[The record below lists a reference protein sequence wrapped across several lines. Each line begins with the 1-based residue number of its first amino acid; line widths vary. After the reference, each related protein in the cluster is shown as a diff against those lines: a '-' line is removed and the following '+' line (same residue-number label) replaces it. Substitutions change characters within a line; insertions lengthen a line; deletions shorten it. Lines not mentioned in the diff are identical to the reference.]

1 MGIRLQGT
9 DGIRGPIQKHLPLTE
24 HPVKWYLQTGEIT
37 PEFFQLY
44 TYSTCSLLRNFGL
57 TEISNSIVVGWD
69 SRDSS
74 GAFNNAAM
82 LGILQAGL
90 TPCSVGIL
98 PTPAVALHMLS
109 TQAAAAIVLTASH
122 NPADQ
127 NGIKI
132 FLGSSGLKLFP
143 SDDEALTK
151 FLLEQPW
158 PLSDSSIVCDSCDES
173 EAAKTDFIAHL
184 LQNKDSEMILDQPGS
199 INIITDSAFGA
210 CQVIVQHFPKSWRI
224 FQHYNADCSDE
235 INRFSGVADLEGTRW
250 LSEQHLEN
258 SIWKNHKALH
268 QLFQNLQKNPKI
280 LHLSWIFD
288 GDGDRCFILIA
299 DPSRQGIHV
308 LSGDA
313 LMLLISSKSESKS
326 PKSPTTTQYIFNTI
340 ESDLEASSRILNKGF
355 DLRQCAVGDKWLLL
369 EAFDS
374 RIKTLKE
381 LTKKLSQANM
391 SLIDEI
397 QDTLV
402 EMRKL
407 GRPSAFEL
415 TRLWRNLLKEIPEA
429 NQFSTDFVL
438 GGEESG
444 HVILPAIH
452 HKQLVF
458 LGNGPLVAFKATE
471 ILYKLWLQIPEEFFK
486 NIEAL
491 QPQGTHFTIP
501 IYYVVKEKL
510 LESRFRY
517 ELCQII
523 QELANNLYPEFTQ
536 DWINLEEDNELL
548 MLQLKDKDTLKIS
561 IFIRNSGTEDKLSLY
576 TQGNGISDEAL
587 EEFSREIY
595 WHLLCHCKNRNSTWY
610 QSEAQIMVELLN
622 ASPTISW
629 PENPV
634 TKSRLLHEM
643 RNKQKFVTGD
653 SENLVLTEIG
663 KRYAQFLSDDAAI
676 NMVGI

>member
-9 DGIRGPIQKHLPLTE
+9 DGIRGPIQQHLPPSE

-44 TYSTCSLLRNFGL
+44 TYSTCCLLRKFGL
-57 TEISNSIVVGWD
+57 TELSNIIVVGWD

-74 GAFNNAAM
+74 GTFNNAAI

-90 TPCSVGIL
+90 APYSVGIL
-98 PTPAVALHMLS
+98 PTPAVALHMLA
-109 TQAAAAIVLTASH
+109 TQASAAIVLTASH

-127 NGIKI
+127 NGVKI

-143 SDDEALTK
+143 ADDESLTE
-151 FLLEQPW
+151 FLLKQPW
-158 PLSDSSIVCDSCDES
+158 PLPSSSIFHDICDAS
-173 EAAKTDFIAHL
+173 EAAQKNFIAHL
-184 LQNKDSEMILDQPGS
+184 LQNQDFEMILDQPES

-210 CQVIVQHFPKSWRI
+210 CQVIVQHFPKSWSI
-224 FQHYNADCSDE
+224 FQHYNSDCSNE

-250 LSEQHLEN
+250 LSEQHLKN
-258 SIWKNHKALH
+258 SQWKDHTALH
-268 QLFQNLQKNPKI
+268 QLFQNLQKNPKS

-288 GDGDRCFILIA
+288 GDGDRCFILVA
-299 DPSRQGIHV
+299 DSTRQGIHI

-313 LMLLISSKSESKS
+313 LMLLISSDSESKS
-326 PKSPTTTQYIFNTI
+326 QNKYIFNTI
-340 ESDLEASSRILNKGF
+340 ESDLEASSRILGKKFN
-355 DLRQCAVGDKWLLL
+355 LRQCAVGDKWLLL

-381 LTKKLSQANM
+381 HLRKFSGAKKD
-391 SLIDEI
+391 LIDEI
-397 QDTLV
+397 QNTLV
-402 EMRKL
+402 QMKKL

-415 TRLWRNLLKEIPEA
+415 TRLWRNLIKEIPEA
-429 NQFSTDFVL
+429 NQLSTDFFL
-438 GGEESG
+438 GSEESG
-444 HVILPAIH
+444 HVIVPATH
-452 HKQLVF
+452 NKELVF

-471 ILYKLWLQIPEEFFK
+471 ILYKRWLHNPEEFFK

-491 QPQGTHFTIP
+491 QPQGTRVTLP

-510 LESRFRY
+510 LEPRFRD

-523 QELANNLYPEFTQ
+523 QESAGNLYPEFIQ
-536 DWINLEEDNELL
+536 DWINLPEDNELL
-548 MLQLKDKDTLKIS
+548 MLQLKDKNTLKIA

-576 TQGNGISDEAL
+576 IQGNGISDAAL
-587 EEFSREIY
+587 NELSREIY
-595 WHLLCHCKNRNSTWY
+595 WHLLCHCKNRNSNWY
-610 QSEAQIMVELLN
+610 QSEAQIMVEILKE
-622 ASPTISW
+622 STVISW

-643 RNKQKFVTGD
+643 RNKQKFITGGP
-653 SENLVLTEIG
+653 ENLELTEMG
-663 KRYAQFLSDDAAI
+663 RRYAQFLSDDADISMA
-676 NMVGI
+676 GR

>member
-9 DGIRGPIQKHLPLTE
+9 DGIRGPIQQHLPPSE

-44 TYSTCSLLRNFGL
+44 TYSTCCLLRKFGL
-57 TEISNSIVVGWD
+57 TELSNIIVVGWD

-74 GAFNNAAM
+74 GTFNNAAI

-90 TPCSVGIL
+90 APYSVGIL
-98 PTPAVALHMLS
+98 PTPAVALHMLA
-109 TQAAAAIVLTASH
+109 TQASAAIVLTASH

-127 NGIKI
+127 NGVKI

-143 SDDEALTK
+143 ADDESLTE
-151 FLLEQPW
+151 FLLKQPW
-158 PLSDSSIVCDSCDES
+158 PLPSSSIFHDICDAS
-173 EAAKTDFIAHL
+173 EAAQKNFIAHL
-184 LQNKDSEMILDQPGS
+184 LQNQDFEMILDQPES

-210 CQVIVQHFPKSWRI
+210 CQVIVQHFPKSWSI
-224 FQHYNADCSDE
+224 FQHYNSDCSNE

-250 LSEQHLEN
+250 LSEQHLKN
-258 SIWKNHKALH
+258 SQWKDHTALH
-268 QLFQNLQKNPKI
+268 QLFQNLQKNPKS

-288 GDGDRCFILIA
+288 GDGDRCFILVA
-299 DPSRQGIHV
+299 DSTRQGIHI

-313 LMLLISSKSESKS
+313 LMLLISSDSESKS
-326 PKSPTTTQYIFNTI
+326 QNKYIFNTI
-340 ESDLEASSRILNKGF
+340 ESDLEASSRILGKKFN
-355 DLRQCAVGDKWLLL
+355 LRQCAVGDKWLLL

-381 LTKKLSQANM
+381 HLRKFSGAKKD
-391 SLIDEI
+391 LIDEI
-397 QDTLV
+397 QNTLV
-402 EMRKL
+402 QMKKL

-415 TRLWRNLLKEIPEA
+415 TRLWRNLIKEIPEA
-429 NQFSTDFVL
+429 NQLSTDFFL
-438 GGEESG
+438 GSEESG
-444 HVILPAIH
+444 HVILPVTH
-452 HKQLVF
+452 NKELVF

-471 ILYKLWLQIPEEFFK
+471 ILYKHWLHNPEEFFK

-491 QPQGTHFTIP
+491 QPQGTRVTLP

-510 LESRFRY
+510 LEPRFRD

-523 QELANNLYPEFTQ
+523 QESAGNLYPEFIQ
-536 DWINLEEDNELL
+536 DWINLPEDNELL
-548 MLQLKDKDTLKIS
+548 MLQLKDKNTLKIA

-576 TQGNGISDEAL
+576 IQGNGISDAAL
-587 EEFSREIY
+587 NELSREIY
-595 WHLLCHCKNRNSTWY
+595 WHLLCHCKNRNSNWY
-610 QSEAQIMVELLN
+610 QSEAQIMVEILKE
-622 ASPTISW
+622 STVISW

-643 RNKQKFVTGD
+643 RNKQKFITGGP
-653 SENLVLTEIG
+653 ENLELTEMG
-663 KRYAQFLSDDAAI
+663 RRYAQFLSDDADISMA
-676 NMVGI
+676 GR

>member
-9 DGIRGPIQKHLPLTE
+9 DGIRGPIQQHLPPSE

-44 TYSTCSLLRNFGL
+44 TYSACCLLRKFGL
-57 TEISNSIVVGWD
+57 TELSNIIVVGWD

-74 GAFNNAAM
+74 GTFNNAAI

-90 TPCSVGIL
+90 APYSVGIL
-98 PTPAVALHMLS
+98 PTPAVALHMLA
-109 TQAAAAIVLTASH
+109 TQASAAIVLTASH

-127 NGIKI
+127 NGVKI

-143 SDDEALTK
+143 ADDESLTE
-151 FLLEQPW
+151 FLLKQPW
-158 PLSDSSIVCDSCDES
+158 PLPSSSIFHDICDAS
-173 EAAKTDFIAHL
+173 EAAQKNFIAHL
-184 LQNKDSEMILDQPGS
+184 LQNQDFEMILDQPES

-210 CQVIVQHFPKSWRI
+210 CQVIVQHFPKSWSM
-224 FQHYNADCSDE
+224 FQHYNSDCSNE

-250 LSEQHLEN
+250 LSEQHLKN
-258 SIWKNHKALH
+258 SQWKDHTALH
-268 QLFQNLQKNPKI
+268 RLFQDLQKNPKS

-288 GDGDRCFILIA
+288 GDGDRCFILVA
-299 DPSRQGIHV
+299 DSTRQGIHI

-313 LMLLISSKSESKS
+313 LMLLISPESEFQSQNK
-326 PKSPTTTQYIFNTI
+326 YIFNTI
-340 ESDLEASSRILNKGF
+340 ESDLEASSRILGKKFN
-355 DLRQCAVGDKWLLL
+355 LRQCAVGDKWLLL

-381 LTKKLSQANM
+381 HLQKFSGAKKD
-391 SLIDEI
+391 LIDEI
-397 QDTLV
+397 QNTLV
-402 EMRKL
+402 EMKKL

-415 TRLWRNLLKEIPEA
+415 TRLWRNLIKEIPEA
-429 NQFSTDFVL
+429 NQFSTDFFL
-438 GGEESG
+438 GSEESG
-444 HVILPAIH
+444 HVILPATYN
-452 HKQLVF
+452 KELVF

-471 ILYKLWLQIPEEFFK
+471 ILYKRWLHNPEEFFK

-491 QPQGTHFTIP
+491 QPQGTRVTLP

-510 LESRFRY
+510 LEPRFRD

-523 QELANNLYPEFTQ
+523 QDSAGNLYPEFIQ
-536 DWINLEEDNELL
+536 DWINLPEDNELL
-548 MLQLKDKDTLKIS
+548 MLQLKDKNTLKIV

-576 TQGNGISDEAL
+576 IQGNGISDAAL
-587 EEFSREIY
+587 NALSAEIY
-595 WHLLCHCKNRNSTWY
+595 WHLLCHCKNRNSNWY
-610 QSEAQIMVELLN
+610 QSEAQIMVELLKE
-622 ASPTISW
+622 SPVISW

-643 RNKQKFVTGD
+643 RNKQKFITGG
-653 SENLVLTEIG
+653 SENLELTEMG
-663 KRYAQFLSDDAAI
+663 RRYAQFLSDDADISMA
-676 NMVGI
+676 GR

>member
-9 DGIRGPIQKHLPLTE
+9 DGIRGPIQQHLPPSE

-44 TYSTCSLLRNFGL
+44 TYSTCCLLRKFGL
-57 TEISNSIVVGWD
+57 TELSNIIVVGWD

-74 GAFNNAAM
+74 GTFNNAAI

-90 TPCSVGIL
+90 APYSVGIL
-98 PTPAVALHMLS
+98 PTPAVALHMLA
-109 TQAAAAIVLTASH
+109 TQASAAIVLTASH

-127 NGIKI
+127 NGVKI

-143 SDDEALTK
+143 ADDESLTE
-151 FLLEQPW
+151 FLLKQPW
-158 PLSDSSIVCDSCDES
+158 PLPSSSIFHDICDAS
-173 EAAKTDFIAHL
+173 EAAQKNFIAHL
-184 LQNKDSEMILDQPGS
+184 LQNQDFEMILDQPES

-210 CQVIVQHFPKSWRI
+210 CQVIVQHFPKSWSI
-224 FQHYNADCSDE
+224 FQHYNSDCSNE

-250 LSEQHLEN
+250 LSEQHLKN
-258 SIWKNHKALH
+258 SQWKDHTALH
-268 QLFQNLQKNPKI
+268 QLFQNLQKNPKS

-288 GDGDRCFILIA
+288 GDGDRCFILVA
-299 DPSRQGIHV
+299 DSTRQGIHI

-313 LMLLISSKSESKS
+313 LMLLISSDSESKS
-326 PKSPTTTQYIFNTI
+326 QNKYIFNTI
-340 ESDLEASSRILNKGF
+340 ESDLEASSRILGKKFN
-355 DLRQCAVGDKWLLL
+355 LRQCAVGDKWLLL

-381 LTKKLSQANM
+381 HLRKFSGAKKD
-391 SLIDEI
+391 LIDEI
-397 QDTLV
+397 QNTLV
-402 EMRKL
+402 QMKKL

-415 TRLWRNLLKEIPEA
+415 TRLWRNLIKEIPEA
-429 NQFSTDFVL
+429 NQLSTDFFL
-438 GGEESG
+438 GSEESG
-444 HVILPAIH
+444 HVILPATH
-452 HKQLVF
+452 NKELVF

-471 ILYKLWLQIPEEFFK
+471 ILYKRWLHNPEEFFK

-491 QPQGTHFTIP
+491 QPQGTRVTLP

-510 LESRFRY
+510 LEPRFRD

-523 QELANNLYPEFTQ
+523 QESAGNLYPEFIQ
-536 DWINLEEDNELL
+536 DWINLPEDNELL
-548 MLQLKDKDTLKIS
+548 MLQLKDKNTLKIA

-576 TQGNGISDEAL
+576 IQGNGISDAAL
-587 EEFSREIY
+587 NELSREIY
-595 WHLLCHCKNRNSTWY
+595 WHLLCHCKNRNSNWY
-610 QSEAQIMVELLN
+610 QSEAQIMVEILKE
-622 ASPTISW
+622 STVISW

-643 RNKQKFVTGD
+643 RNKQKFITGG
-653 SENLVLTEIG
+653 SENLELTEMG
-663 KRYAQFLSDDAAI
+663 RRYAQFLSDDADISMA
-676 NMVGI
+676 GR

>member
-9 DGIRGPIQKHLPLTE
+9 DGIRGPIQQHLPPSE

-44 TYSTCSLLRNFGL
+44 TYSTCCLLRKFGL
-57 TEISNSIVVGWD
+57 TELSNIIVVGWD

-74 GAFNNAAM
+74 GTFNNAAI

-90 TPCSVGIL
+90 APYSVGIL
-98 PTPAVALHMLS
+98 PTPAVALHMLA
-109 TQAAAAIVLTASH
+109 TQASAAIVLTASH

-127 NGIKI
+127 NGVKI

-143 SDDEALTK
+143 ADDESLTE
-151 FLLEQPW
+151 FLLKQPW
-158 PLSDSSIVCDSCDES
+158 PLPSSSIFHDICDAS
-173 EAAKTDFIAHL
+173 EAAQKNFIAHL
-184 LQNKDSEMILDQPGS
+184 LQNQDFEMILDQPES

-210 CQVIVQHFPKSWRI
+210 CQVIVQHFPKSWSM
-224 FQHYNADCSDE
+224 FQHYNSDCSNE

-250 LSEQHLEN
+250 LSEQHLKN
-258 SIWKNHKALH
+258 SQWKNHTALH
-268 QLFQNLQKNPKI
+268 QLFQNLRKNPKS

-288 GDGDRCFILIA
+288 SDGDRCFILVA
-299 DPSRQGIHV
+299 DSSRQGIHI

-313 LMLLISSKSESKS
+313 LMLLISSESESKS
-326 PKSPTTTQYIFNTI
+326 QNKYIFNTI
-340 ESDLEASSRILNKGF
+340 ESDLEASSRILGKKFN
-355 DLRQCAVGDKWLLL
+355 LRQCAVGDKWLLL

-381 LTKKLSQANM
+381 HLRKFSGAKM
-391 SLIDEI
+391 DLIDEI
-397 QDTLV
+397 QNTLV
-402 EMRKL
+402 EMKKL

-415 TRLWRNLLKEIPEA
+415 TRLWRNLIKEFPEA
-429 NQFSTDFVL
+429 NQFSTDFFL

-444 HVILPAIH
+444 HVIVPATH
-452 HKQLVF
+452 NKELVF

-471 ILYKLWLQIPEEFFK
+471 ILYKRWLHNPEEFFK

-491 QPQGTHFTIP
+491 QPQGTRVTLP

-510 LESRFRY
+510 LEPRFRD

-523 QELANNLYPEFTQ
+523 QESAGNLYPEFIQ
-536 DWINLEEDNELL
+536 DWINLPEDNELL
-548 MLQLKDKDTLKIS
+548 MLQLKDKNTLKIA

-576 TQGNGISDEAL
+576 IQGNGISDAVLNEL
-587 EEFSREIY
+587 SREIY
-595 WHLLCHCKNRNSTWY
+595 WHLLCHCKNRNSNWY
-610 QSEAQIMVELLN
+610 QSEAQIMVEILKE
-622 ASPTISW
+622 STVISW

-643 RNKQKFVTGD
+643 RNKQKFITGGP
-653 SENLVLTEIG
+653 ENLELTEMG
-663 KRYAQFLSDDAAI
+663 RRYAQFLSDDADISMA
-676 NMVGI
+676 GR

>member
-9 DGIRGPIQKHLPLTE
+9 DGIRGPIQQHLPPTE

-44 TYSTCSLLRNFGL
+44 TYSTCCLLRKFGL
-57 TEISNSIVVGWD
+57 TELSNIIVVGWD

-74 GAFNNAAM
+74 GTFNNAAI

-90 TPCSVGIL
+90 APYSVGIL
-98 PTPAVALHMLS
+98 PTPAVALHMLA
-109 TQAAAAIVLTASH
+109 TQASAAIVLTASH

-127 NGIKI
+127 NGVKI

-143 SDDEALTK
+143 ADDESLTE
-151 FLLEQPW
+151 FLLKQPW
-158 PLSDSSIVCDSCDES
+158 PLPSSSIFHDICDAS
-173 EAAKTDFIAHL
+173 EAAQKNFIAHL
-184 LQNKDSEMILDQPGS
+184 LQNQDFEMILDQPES

-210 CQVIVQHFPKSWRI
+210 CQVIVQHFPKSWSI
-224 FQHYNADCSDE
+224 FQHYNSDCSNE

-250 LSEQHLEN
+250 LSEQHLKN
-258 SIWKNHKALH
+258 SQWKDHTALH
-268 QLFQNLQKNPKI
+268 QLFQNLRKNPKS

-288 GDGDRCFILIA
+288 GDGDRCFILVA
-299 DPSRQGIHV
+299 DSSRQGIHI

-313 LMLLISSKSESKS
+313 LMLLISSDSESKS
-326 PKSPTTTQYIFNTI
+326 QNKYIFNTI
-340 ESDLEASSRILNKGF
+340 ESDLEASSRILGKKFN
-355 DLRQCAVGDKWLLL
+355 LRQCAVGDKWLLL

-381 LTKKLSQANM
+381 HLQKFSGAKKD
-391 SLIDEI
+391 LIDDI
-397 QDTLV
+397 QKTLV
-402 EMRKL
+402 QMKKL

-415 TRLWRNLLKEIPEA
+415 TRLWRNLIKEIPEA
-429 NQFSTDFVL
+429 NQLSTDFFL
-438 GGEESG
+438 GSEESG
-444 HVILPAIH
+444 HVILPATH
-452 HKQLVF
+452 NKELVF

-471 ILYKLWLQIPEEFFK
+471 ILYKHWLHNPEEFFK

-491 QPQGTHFTIP
+491 QPQGTRVTLP

-510 LESRFRY
+510 LEPRFRD

-523 QELANNLYPEFTQ
+523 QESAGNLYPEFIQ
-536 DWINLEEDNELL
+536 DWINLPEDNELL
-548 MLQLKDKDTLKIS
+548 MLQLKDKNTLKIA

-576 TQGNGISDEAL
+576 IQGNGISDAAL
-587 EEFSREIY
+587 NELSREIY
-595 WHLLCHCKNRNSTWY
+595 WHLLCHCKNRNSNWY
-610 QSEAQIMVELLN
+610 QSEAQIMVEILKE
-622 ASPTISW
+622 STVISW

-643 RNKQKFVTGD
+643 RNKQKFITGG
-653 SENLVLTEIG
+653 SENLELTEMG
-663 KRYAQFLSDDAAI
+663 RRYAQFLSDDADISMA
-676 NMVGI
+676 GR

>member
-9 DGIRGPIQKHLPLTE
+9 DGIRGPIQQHLPPSE

-44 TYSTCSLLRNFGL
+44 TYSTCCLLRKFGL
-57 TEISNSIVVGWD
+57 TELSNIIVVGWD

-74 GAFNNAAM
+74 GTFNNAAI

-90 TPCSVGIL
+90 APYSVGIL
-98 PTPAVALHMLS
+98 PTPAVALHMLA
-109 TQAAAAIVLTASH
+109 TQASAAIVLTASH

-127 NGIKI
+127 NGVKI

-143 SDDEALTK
+143 ADDESLTE
-151 FLLEQPW
+151 FLLKQPW
-158 PLSDSSIVCDSCDES
+158 PLPSSSIFHDICDAS
-173 EAAKTDFIAHL
+173 EAAQKNFIAHL
-184 LQNKDSEMILDQPGS
+184 LQNQDFEMILDQPES

-210 CQVIVQHFPKSWRI
+210 CQVIVQHFPKSWSI
-224 FQHYNADCSDE
+224 FQHYNSDCSNE

-250 LSEQHLEN
+250 LSEQHLKN
-258 SIWKNHKALH
+258 SQWKDHTALH
-268 QLFQNLQKNPKI
+268 QLFQNLQKNPKS

-288 GDGDRCFILIA
+288 GDGDRCFILVA
-299 DPSRQGIHV
+299 DSTRQGIHI

-313 LMLLISSKSESKS
+313 LMLLISSESEFQSQNK
-326 PKSPTTTQYIFNTI
+326 YIFNTI
-340 ESDLEASSRILNKGF
+340 ESDLEASSRILGKKFN
-355 DLRQCAVGDKWLLL
+355 LRQCAVGDKWLLL

-381 LTKKLSQANM
+381 HLQKFSGAKKD
-391 SLIDEI
+391 LIDEI
-397 QDTLV
+397 QNTLV
-402 EMRKL
+402 EMKKL

-415 TRLWRNLLKEIPEA
+415 TRLWRNLIKEIPEA
-429 NQFSTDFVL
+429 NQLSTDYFL

-444 HVILPAIH
+444 HVILPATH
-452 HKQLVF
+452 NKELVF

-471 ILYKLWLQIPEEFFK
+471 ILYKRWLHNPEEFFK

-491 QPQGTHFTIP
+491 QPQGTRVTLP

-510 LESRFRY
+510 LEPRFRD

-523 QELANNLYPEFTQ
+523 QDSAGNLYPEFIQ
-536 DWINLEEDNELL
+536 DWINLPEDNELL
-548 MLQLKDKDTLKIS
+548 MLQLKDKNTLKIA

-576 TQGNGISDEAL
+576 IQGNGIFDAAL
-587 EEFSREIY
+587 NELSREIY
-595 WHLLCHCKNRNSTWY
+595 WHLLCHCKNRNSNWY
-610 QSEAQIMVELLN
+610 QSEAQIMVELLKE
-622 ASPTISW
+622 SPVISW

-634 TKSRLLHEM
+634 TKTRLLHEM
-643 RNKQKFVTGD
+643 RNKQKFITGGP
-653 SENLVLTEIG
+653 ENLELTEMG
-663 KRYAQFLSDDAAI
+663 RRYAQFLSDDADISMA
-676 NMVGI
+676 GR

>member
-9 DGIRGPIQKHLPLTE
+9 DGIRGPIQQHLPPSE

-44 TYSTCSLLRNFGL
+44 TYSTCCLLRKFGL
-57 TEISNSIVVGWD
+57 TELSNIIVVGWD

-74 GAFNNAAM
+74 GTFNNAAI

-90 TPCSVGIL
+90 APYSVGIL
-98 PTPAVALHMLS
+98 PTPAVALHMLA
-109 TQAAAAIVLTASH
+109 TQASAAIVLTASH

-127 NGIKI
+127 NGVKI

-143 SDDEALTK
+143 ADDESLTE
-151 FLLEQPW
+151 FLLKQPW
-158 PLSDSSIVCDSCDES
+158 PLPSSSIFHDICDAS
-173 EAAKTDFIAHL
+173 EAAQKNFIAHL
-184 LQNKDSEMILDQPGS
+184 LQNQDFEMILDQPES

-210 CQVIVQHFPKSWRI
+210 CQVIVQHFPKSWSI
-224 FQHYNADCSDE
+224 FQHYNSDCSNE

-250 LSEQHLEN
+250 LSEQHLKN
-258 SIWKNHKALH
+258 SQWKDHTALH
-268 QLFQNLQKNPKI
+268 QLFQNLRKNPKS

-288 GDGDRCFILIA
+288 GDGDRCFILVA
-299 DPSRQGIHV
+299 DSSRQGIHI

-313 LMLLISSKSESKS
+313 LMLLISSDSESKS
-326 PKSPTTTQYIFNTI
+326 QNKYIFNTI
-340 ESDLEASSRILNKGF
+340 ESDLEASSRILGKKFN
-355 DLRQCAVGDKWLLL
+355 LRQCAVGDKWLLL

-381 LTKKLSQANM
+381 HLQKFSGAKKD
-391 SLIDEI
+391 LIDDI
-397 QDTLV
+397 QKTLV
-402 EMRKL
+402 QMKKL

-415 TRLWRNLLKEIPEA
+415 TRLWRNLIKEIPEA
-429 NQFSTDFVL
+429 NQLSTDFFL
-438 GGEESG
+438 GSEESG
-444 HVILPAIH
+444 HVILPATH
-452 HKQLVF
+452 NKELVF

-471 ILYKLWLQIPEEFFK
+471 ILYKRWLLNPEEFFK

-491 QPQGTHFTIP
+491 QPQGTRVTLP

-510 LESRFRY
+510 LEPRFRD

-523 QELANNLYPEFTQ
+523 QESAGNLYPEFIQ
-536 DWINLEEDNELL
+536 DWINLPEDNELL
-548 MLQLKDKDTLKIS
+548 MLQLKDKNTLKIA

-576 TQGNGISDEAL
+576 IQGNGISDAAL
-587 EEFSREIY
+587 NELSREIY
-595 WHLLCHCKNRNSTWY
+595 WHLLCHCKNRNSNWY
-610 QSEAQIMVELLN
+610 QSEAQIMVEILKE
-622 ASPTISW
+622 STVISW

-643 RNKQKFVTGD
+643 RNKQKFITGG
-653 SENLVLTEIG
+653 SENLELTEMG
-663 KRYAQFLSDDAAI
+663 RRYAQFLSDDADISMA
-676 NMVGI
+676 GR

>member
-9 DGIRGPIQKHLPLTE
+9 DGIRGPIQQNLPPCE

-44 TYSTCSLLRNFGL
+44 TYSTCCLLRKFGL
-57 TEISNSIVVGWD
+57 TELSNIIVVGWD

-74 GAFNNAAM
+74 GTFNNAAI

-90 TPCSVGIL
+90 APYSVGIL
-98 PTPAVALHMLS
+98 PTPAVALHMLA
-109 TQAAAAIVLTASH
+109 TQASAAIVLTASH

-127 NGIKI
+127 NGVKI

-143 SDDEALTK
+143 ADDESLTE
-151 FLLEQPW
+151 FLLKQPW
-158 PLSDSSIVCDSCDES
+158 PLPSSSIFHDICDAS
-173 EAAKTDFIAHL
+173 EAAQKNFIAHL
-184 LQNKDSEMILDQPGS
+184 LQNQDFEMILDQPES

-210 CQVIVQHFPKSWRI
+210 CQVIVQHFPKSWSI
-224 FQHYNADCSDE
+224 FQHYNSDCSNE

-250 LSEQHLEN
+250 LSKQHLKN
-258 SIWKNHKALH
+258 SQWKDHTALH
-268 QLFQNLQKNPKI
+268 QLFQNLQKNPKS

-288 GDGDRCFILIA
+288 GDGDRCFILVA
-299 DPSRQGIHV
+299 DSTRQGIHI

-313 LMLLISSKSESKS
+313 LMLLISSESEFQSQNK
-326 PKSPTTTQYIFNTI
+326 YIFNTI
-340 ESDLEASSRILNKGF
+340 ESDLEASSRILGKKFN
-355 DLRQCAVGDKWLLL
+355 LRQCAVGDKWLLL

-381 LTKKLSQANM
+381 HLQKFSGAKKD
-391 SLIDEI
+391 LIDEI
-397 QDTLV
+397 QNTLV
-402 EMRKL
+402 EMKKL

-415 TRLWRNLLKEIPEA
+415 TRLWRNLIKEIPEA
-429 NQFSTDFVL
+429 NQLSTDYFL

-444 HVILPAIH
+444 HVILPATH
-452 HKQLVF
+452 NKELVF

-471 ILYKLWLQIPEEFFK
+471 ILYKRWLHNPEEFFK

-491 QPQGTHFTIP
+491 QPQGTRVTLP

-510 LESRFRY
+510 LEPRFRD

-523 QELANNLYPEFTQ
+523 QDSAGNLYPEFIQ
-536 DWINLEEDNELL
+536 DWINLPEDNELL
-548 MLQLKDKDTLKIS
+548 MLQLKDKNTLKIA

-576 TQGNGISDEAL
+576 IQGNGIFDAAL
-587 EEFSREIY
+587 NELSREIY
-595 WHLLCHCKNRNSTWY
+595 WHLLCHCKNRNSNWY
-610 QSEAQIMVELLN
+610 QSEAQIMVELLKE
-622 ASPTISW
+622 SPVISW

-643 RNKQKFVTGD
+643 RNKQKFITGG
-653 SENLVLTEIG
+653 SENLELTEMG
-663 KRYAQFLSDDAAI
+663 RRYAQFLSDDADISMA
-676 NMVGI
+676 GR